1 MGLGLE
7 EKPSRLPSGFSKAT
21 PEACPATGVS
31 TDSALEIVKIFHCV
45 WSFPKY
51 FSSECLMILIGGM
64 LNYS

>member
-31 TDSALEIVKIFHCV
+31 TGSALEIVKIFHPAV
-45 WSFPKY
+45 SVHFL
-51 FSSECLMILIGGM
+51 SISLQSAL
-64 LNYS
+64 